1 MAEPSVSLIGARVP
15 ECRNSVRKRVA
26 CTKLVL
32 VLNLDKASGFNFE
45 VNMKSLSRTS
55 ARFLLLSLL
64 TLMLAATSLA
74 QDRDITEG
82 SSSGSIRSDVSER
95 PSGPRRRMLSPES
108 RAALVAE
115 FELLRGAETLLSA
128 ASFEALK
135 DDYKAALEKAAS
147 EKPIATDLTPLKYLV
162 FKMMA
167 RDLSQKNPRVNAD
180 QLAAAMISTYIKT
193 RDFMPPILSAGFSRE
208 EAKKAERQAVV
219 ALNQI
224 VRQRVRSRLEPVA
237 TAQGGPPIG
246 ATTLTYGVSV
256 NDHPRHAREGTPR
269 RKGTVGLTVRIAPR
283 FVVGITFDTF
293 SSKKRADGSYVT
305 GIGNTTPSLKYE
317 ALDDNKKHPSVSF
330 SYSITLPTASVAK
343 TLGSGRVDHKIIGD
357 VGKKVGNTSL
367 GLSLGYLFAGR
378 KGQSGFSKTG
388 LAVLSLAHPLGK
400 RFTSKNEIDF
410 ATRADKNPSEIFAIN
425 QIVYKVND
433 TFSVRAGVRTG
444 ITVNSPRIGF
454 TGGVIINGN
463 LKKIFK

>member
-1 MAEPSVSLIGARVP
+1 MNNLSRAAARVLLVSL
-15 ECRNSVRKRVA
+15 
-26 CTKLVL
+26 LVL
-32 VLNLDKASGFNFE
+32 VL
-45 VNMKSLSRTS
+45 
-55 ARFLLLSLL
+55 
-64 TLMLAATSLA
+64 AAISLA

-95 PSGPRRRMLSPES
+95 PSGPRRRMLSTES

-115 FELLRGAETLLSA
+115 FELMRGAEALMNA
-128 ASFEALK
+128 PSFEALR

-167 RDLSQKNPRVNAD
+167 RDLSQKKPAINAD

-208 EAKKAERQAVV
+208 EAKKSEREAVV
-219 ALNQI
+219 SLNEL
-224 VRQRVRSRLEPVA
+224 VRQRVRSRVRPVA
-237 TAQGGPPIG
+237 PAQGGQPIG

-256 NDHPRHAREGTPR
+256 NDHPRHAREGTPK
-269 RKGTVGLTVRIAPR
+269 RKGTIGLTIRLAPR
-283 FVVGITFDTF
+283 FVFGMTFDTF
-293 SSKKRADGSYVT
+293 SSKKRADGSYIT

-357 VGKKVGNTSL
+357 VGKKVGKTSL

-388 LAVLSLAHPLGK
+388 LAALSLAHPLGK
-400 RFTSKNEIDF
+400 KFTSKNEIDF

-425 QIVYKVND
+425 QIVYKVNN
-433 TFSVRAGVRTG
+433 TFSLRAGLRTG
-444 ITVNSPRIGF
+444 ITPNSPRIGF

-463 LKKIFK
+463 LKKVSK

>member
-1 MAEPSVSLIGARVP
+1 
-15 ECRNSVRKRVA
+15 
-26 CTKLVL
+26 
-32 VLNLDKASGFNFE
+32 
-45 VNMKSLSRTS
+45 
-55 ARFLLLSLL
+55 
-64 TLMLAATSLA
+64 
-74 QDRDITEG
+74 
-82 SSSGSIRSDVSER
+82 
-95 PSGPRRRMLSPES
+95 MLSAES

-115 FELLRGAETLLSA
+115 FELLGGAEALLNAPSFA
-128 ASFEALK
+128 ALR

-167 RDLSQKNPRVNAD
+167 RDLSQKKPTINAD

-193 RDFMPPILSAGFSRE
+193 RDFMPPILSAGVSRE
-208 EAKKAERQAVV
+208 EAKKAERDAVA
-219 ALNQI
+219 ALNQL
-224 VRQRVRSRLEPVA
+224 VRQRVRARAKPVA
-237 TAQGGPPIG
+237 AAQNAPPIG
-246 ATTLTYGVSV
+246 TTTITYGVSL
-256 NDHPRHAREGTPR
+256 NDHPRHAREGTPK
-269 RKGTVGLTVRIAPR
+269 RKGTLGLTIRIAPR
-283 FVVGITFDTF
+283 FVFGITFDTF
-293 SSKKRADGSYVT
+293 SSKKRADGSYIT

-388 LAVLSLAHPLGK
+388 LAVLSLAHPLGQK
-400 RFTSKNEIDF
+400 FTSKNEIDF

-425 QIVYKVND
+425 QIVYKVNG
-433 TFSVRAGVRTG
+433 TFSLRAGLRTG
-444 ITVNSPRIGF
+444 ITPNSARIGF
-454 TGGVIINGN
+454 TGGITINTD
-463 LKKIFK
+463 LHKIFK